1 MIKHVDELDSLR
13 LRTHGGVYEAFESAW
28 LRKVLKPWSVFVDVG
43 AHIGYYSALAAETM
57 DYAGRVYAF
66 EPCPANF
73 DLLQKNTAVYGNMIK
88 TFGMAVGDRVCQG
101 ELFLCNTNSGDHRLA
116 TVADRQSIP
125 VCVTTL
131 DASLADVP
139 AVDFLKID
147 VQGSECQ
154 VLRGAREIIGR
165 SSNIKGIVEYSP
177 VHLSLAGEK
186 LPEFFRLFEAY
197 GLHLYMRRD
206 KAIVPAN
213 VPELLTYHRHLN
225 LFFSRGA
232 IT

>member
-1 MIKHVDELDSLR
+1 MIQHVDDLDSLR

-43 AHIGYYSALAAETM
+43 AHIGYYSALAA
-57 DYAGRVYAF
+57 DALDGAGRVYAF

-73 DLLQKNTAVYGNMIK
+73 DLLQKNTAIYGNMIK
-88 TFGMAVGDRVCQG
+88 AFGMAVGEKVCQG

-116 TVADRQSIP
+116 PVADRQAIP

-139 AVDFLKID
+139 AVDLLKID
-147 VQGSECQ
+147 VQGSELQ

-165 SSNIKGIVEYSP
+165 SPKIRGIIEYSP
-177 VHLSLAGEK
+177 ELLTLAGEK
-186 LPEFFRLFEAY
+186 LTDFFDIFEAY
-197 GLHLYMRRD
+197 GLRLYMRREKSIIPAD
-206 KAIVPAN
+206 VPW
-213 VPELLTYHRHLN
+213 LLTYHRHLN
-225 LFFSRGA
+225 LFFSKGVGK
-232 IT
+232 